1 MVQKEWLE
9 RAERTPVSGKRSRSL
24 GGAFW
29 WPLIAF
35 WGVIRSIMSLS
46 AWWGGACRH
55 PWYRGALAII
65 FLLPSLFFSFTSKKV
80 LALQNCN
87 LFNYIEFDLFF
98 FNFIT

>member
-1 MVQKEWLE
+1 LE

-35 WGVIRSIMSLS
+35 WGVIRSIVSLS

-55 PWYRGALAII
+55 PWYREALAII
-65 FLLPSLFFSFTSKKV
+65 FLLPSLFFFLHLKKSVGLAKLQSF
-80 LALQNCN
+80 
-87 LFNYIEFDLFF
+87 
-98 FNFIT
+98 